1 MGETDLAALT
11 SPIADG
17 EPCGP
22 DLDLAGDLDYMNFIA
37 KAESLL
43 PSSFF
48 GQENGKPFGGLQIG
62 GSPIDFA
69 AEIAAMQPLLAQT
82 RDVRLLTILAKFC
95 ILNRDLDGFGTAVR
109 ALRDLLSERWDEVPP
124 RGADGSLTARW
135 AAHVPLD
142 DLAPVMFPLQ
152 YAQLIRHPRIGP
164 ISYRSHMIA
173 AGEVAARD
181 GEDNHDLTT
190 VEKALMEGEFT
201 ELVQTLTRVDT
212 LWTAL
217 TDIRNI
223 CTERAG
229 FAHAAKLDRL
239 PNLAEKIRSLLNG
252 FVAQSGHA
260 ASLATATVAAGPAG
274 AACAGPLTLT
284 GEVTS
289 LADAAAALA
298 AVAEYFSRHEP
309 SNPALLLVRQA
320 EQLMGK
326 SFLEIMQV
334 LLPAHVEQAA
344 INIGR
349 DQVLQLPLQ
358 RLADLGSTAAQSF
371 PDADGDGAAERR
383 LEAKTRADA
392 FKLLEQTA
400 AFYRVSEPSSP
411 LPFLIDR
418 ARDLA
423 GRDFLSLL
431 KHVLPEA
438 AFGTQES

>member
-109 ALRDLLSERWDEVPP
+109 ALRDLLSERWDDVHP
-124 RGADGSLTARW
+124 RGEDGAFTARM
-135 AAHVPLD
+135 AALETLD
-142 DLAPVMFPLQ
+142 DLAPVIFPLQ

-173 AGEVAARD
+173 AGEVAARE

-217 TDIRNI
+217 TDIRNV

-252 FVAQSGHA
+252 FVAKRDPA
-260 ASLATATVAAGPAG
+260 ASLAATAAEGAG
-274 AACAGPLTLT
+274 AAADAGPLTLT

-326 SFLEIMQV
+326 SFVEIMQV

-371 PDADGDGAAERR
+371 SDADGDGAAERR

>member
-109 ALRDLLSERWDEVPP
+109 ALRDLLSERWDDVHP
-124 RGADGSLTARW
+124 RGEDGAFTARM
-135 AAHVPLD
+135 AALETLD
-142 DLAPVMFPLQ
+142 DLAPVIFPLQ

-173 AGEVAARD
+173 AGEVAARE

-201 ELVQTLTRVDT
+201 ELVQTLTRVDM

-217 TDIRNI
+217 TDIRSV

-229 FAHAAKLDRL
+229 FGHAAKLDRL

-252 FVAQSGHA
+252 FVAKRDPA
-260 ASLATATVAAGPAG
+260 ASLAATAAEGAG
-274 AACAGPLTLT
+274 AAADAGPLTLT

-326 SFLEIMQV
+326 SFVEIMQV

-371 PDADGDGAAERR
+371 SDADGDGAAERR